1 MTSNSLDKSNIYDN
15 NMNTSINKNPQ
26 KGSFSEQFIFFKED
40 MLKDIKQLESR
51 LSLKYDMQHNINTNK
66 INKIESIIEQLN
78 QKIEFFSTSVS
89 SDNTLKDRIDKLSS
103 WNSKLDESLVLQD
116 VRIKSLFTKLSESI
130 DKYDDILSESV
141 IYPGIIGPKAKYKT
155 FHDLIDFIL
164 LNINTIL
171 GFKDKINLDLKEYK
185 YKTDS
190 TLSSFQIKLEYLT
203 KNANAFTTSSVRTSE
218 RKMEEFFNNQLEAFK
233 NQLNDFKNEFN
244 SFTNIQEE
252 NILKIIENSPK
263 FENLDKISEN
273 SKKIEN
279 LEKIIEDMKENQKN
293 EKNEKNEK
301 YEEEK
306 KEITSIKEII
316 DETNL
321 NNNISSN
328 INNNE
333 NMEQIINVKPNKEEI
348 NQNDF
353 NVKNATSIVKEYI
366 SGKITEN
373 DIYKKRKSIN
383 CPIPIVLQSIKEN
396 ENIKYK
402 RDTNS
407 KKNTINKDNNKII
420 NKKNNSYNNV
430 INYINKINNKEK
442 FSKINNEQKESLDKD
457 DGSSSE
463 VEEGEEDEEIDEE
476 EEKENEND
484 TSTLEKNDNKNND
497 NKSNEKNIK
506 YQKYISGV
514 NKNQNNIFKKEK
526 KININLAKKINT
538 NFDNTSLNYIP
549 ISPQVNKN
557 RKNIINRYTNSE
569 LEIHQKIM
577 SQDFPIINNDN
588 NTFYLANKNF
598 NSLDYNNKNKIVN
611 KYNDLNKVKDHSI
624 NFNLDKTKKY
634 DNIDDI
640 KTIITIIKKES
651 KESLIPVRK
660 NKSPN
665 DKANKES
672 KNINNKNSI
681 DNSKILINVNNIKN
695 INNLS
700 LNAKK
705 NNLEIINDN
714 NTNIKNFSK
723 TKYDFSKLKL
733 QNTPRIVAS
742 PKNEINNNNNLKIPY
757 NEIKKLN
764 KATSVGNFNLKN
776 KLNTKKIEI
785 NFNPFPETTK
795 EKDEQKMKKIFSQ
808 MKDFLPSDEKVLL
821 KDRFIKY
828 GYDKEKIFI
837 NEQNKKSSRVEE
849 DSINNNIVNKNN
861 NILPKAINEKTKK

>member
-51 LSLKYDMQHNINTNK
+51 ISLKYDMQHNINTNK

-78 QKIEFFSTSVS
+78 QKIEFFSTSIS

-293 EKNEKNEK
+293 EKNEKNE
-301 YEEEK
+301 EEK

-407 KKNTINKDNNKII
+407 KKNIINKDINKIV

-442 FSKINNEQKESLDKD
+442 FRKINNEQKESLDKD

-463 VEEGEEDEEIDEE
+463 VEEGEEEEEIDEE

-497 NKSNEKNIK
+497 NKNNEKNIK

-514 NKNQNNIFKKEK
+514 NKNQNNVFKKEK

-665 DKANKES
+665 DKANKEA